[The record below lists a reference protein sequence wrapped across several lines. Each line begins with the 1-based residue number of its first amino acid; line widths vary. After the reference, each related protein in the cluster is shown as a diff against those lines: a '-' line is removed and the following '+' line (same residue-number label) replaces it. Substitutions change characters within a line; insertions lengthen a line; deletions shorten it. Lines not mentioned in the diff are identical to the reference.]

1 MCENRHV
8 FISYSSKDIDY
19 VMQLAKAL
27 ELNNIAYWRAPDRI
41 PAGSNYAKEI
51 PKAIKE
57 CDVFLLIYSVK
68 SQESIWV
75 EKELDT
81 AVCCKKTILPVRI
94 DDCEFNDLFKFYL
107 NNVQMLQAEVVDNRI
122 LNLSEIIGKII
133 DLKQVQNDDASVS
146 VVGKGVN
153 IKERDI
159 ISDRTELQQKLNS
172 FSEFGVKRKS
182 VDKRSNALRI
192 NRIPLECEFC
202 GGNVELRSIGVYVC
216 ERCGKENYDD
226 FYKVR
231 NYLETYGPAPAIVI
245 SRSTGVSRAS
255 IEHYLNS

>member
-1 MCENRHV
+1 MCENKHV
-8 FISYSSKDIDY
+8 FISYSSKDVDY
-19 VMQLAKAL
+19 VTQLAKAM
-27 ELNNIAYWRAPDRI
+27 EMNNIAYWRAPDRI

-57 CDVFLLIYSVK
+57 CDVFLLIYSGN

-81 AVCCKKTILPVRI
+81 AVCCKKAILPIRI
-94 DDCEFNDLFKFYL
+94 DGSEFNDLFKFYL
-107 NNVQMLQAEVVDNRI
+107 NNVQMYQAEIIDNKI
-122 LNLSEIIGKII
+122 LNLSTIIGMIM
-133 DLKQVQNDDASVS
+133 DLKQRQIGQAGGAEATKYVRE
-146 VVGKGVN
+146 
-153 IKERDI
+153 KEAL
-159 ISDRTELQQKLNS
+159 SDRKELQQKINS
-172 FSEFGVKRKS
+172 FAELGVKRKS

-216 ERCGKENYDD
+216 EKCGKENYDD
-226 FYKVR
+226 FSKVR

-245 SRSTGVSRAS
+245 SRNTGVSRAS